1 MISRNVLIV
10 GGAGFIGSA
19 IARRLAAGGTRV
31 IVPTRRRERAKH
43 LIVLPTVDVV
53 QADVH
58 DPQTA
63 MRLVSGMDAV
73 INLAGILHGDRAMPY
88 GARFKAAHVD
98 LPRALA
104 AACAA
109 AGVARLLHVSSLG
122 AGADAP
128 SMYLRSK
135 AAGEDAVRAAAGAA
149 AVTIFR
155 PSVVF
160 GQGDKF
166 INLFARI
173 ARFVPF
179 VAVGRPQAR
188 LQPVHVEDVAEA
200 MVAAIDNPASFGR
213 TYDLAGPNKYS
224 LREIIEFAGRVA
236 GHPRPV
242 IGMPDFLAYL
252 QAWAMEYAPIEL
264 LSRDNL
270 DSLKIDSTSTQ
281 PFAAELGVTPA
292 PMEAVVPAYLSGHSP
307 RERYMQLRDRA
318 GR

>member
-1 MISRNVLIV
+1 MISRNVLVV

-19 IARRLAAGGTRV
+19 FVRRLVAHGIKV
-31 IVPTRRRERAKH
+31 VVPTRRRERARH

-58 DPQTA
+58 DPPTLKH
-63 MRLVSGMDAV
+63 LVSGMDAV
-73 INLAGILHGDRAMPY
+73 ISLAGILHGDRATPY

-98 LPRALA
+98 LPRSLA

-122 AGADAP
+122 AGANAP

-135 AAGEDAVRAAAGAA
+135 AAGEDAVRSAPGAT

-160 GQGDKF
+160 GQEDKF

-173 ARFVPF
+173 QRYVPF

-188 LQPVHVEDVAEA
+188 MQPVHVEDVAQA
-200 MVAAIDNPASFGR
+200 MVAAIDNPATFGR
-213 TYDLAGPNKYS
+213 TYDLAGPTTYS
-224 LREIIEFAGRVA
+224 FREIIEFAGRVV

-242 IGMPDFLAYL
+242 FGLPDFLAYL
-252 QAWAMEYAPIEL
+252 QAWAMEFAPFEL

-270 DSLKIDSTSTQ
+270 DSLKVDSTSAT
-281 PFAAELGVTPA
+281 PIAAELGVTPA
-292 PMEAVVPAYLSGHSP
+292 SMEAVVPAYLSGHSP